1 MVRGLLLRQIER
13 MTDTQPTMPQPD
25 EPPRRLTRS
34 TTDSLIGG
42 VAGGIG
48 RHLNVDPLAIR
59 ITFVI
64 LTFAG
69 GLGIV
74 AYLLCLLF
82 VPTDDPS
89 APPLKWGLAR
99 TLGAGLLAVAA
110 LAILVPDWV
119 WGPAVP
125 LLAVAGAIVYLLV
138 RMLRD
143 DGGSHAAR
151 VAARIAIGIV
161 LFALAAGGFVAAAAG
176 SALGGGIIVAGLVI
190 ACGVG
195 LVGGAFRGGARWLIV
210 PALVLALPLGAVAA
224 TDLDVRGT
232 WGERTFRPGTVA
244 ELPRGFEMG
253 MGSMKVD
260 LRGLDLPA
268 GRTDLPLE
276 IGMGEIK
283 VLVPDDLCVT
293 TEANVGMGAVNI
305 GDGEQGGVDLNLDD
319 QRSVSPGVPHLHVIA
334 DIGVGALLVGDRFYD
349 WDGPGRWHDDGF
361 DELETGTS
369 RAACLGAA

>member
-1 MVRGLLLRQIER
+1 MS
-13 MTDTQPTMPQPD
+13 DTEPTMPQPE

-34 TTDSLIGG
+34 TTDSVIGG

-59 ITFVI
+59 IAFVI

-74 AYLLCLLF
+74 AYLLCLIF

-99 TLGAGLLAVAA
+99 TLGAGLIAVAA
-110 LAILVPDWV
+110 LAILIPDWA
-119 WGPAVP
+119 WGPGVP
-125 LLAVAGAIVYLLV
+125 LLIVAGAIVYLLTRMV
-138 RMLRD
+138 RE
-143 DGGSHAAR
+143 DGGSHAGR

-161 LFALAAGGFVAAAAG
+161 LAALAVGGFVAAAAG
-176 SALGGGIIVAGLVI
+176 SALGGGVVVAGLVI

-195 LVGGAFRGGARWLIV
+195 LVGGAFRGGARWLAV

-232 WGERTFRPGTVA
+232 WGERTFRPGTVDQLA
-244 ELPRGFEMG
+244 RGYEMG
-253 MGSMKVD
+253 VGSMRIDV
-260 LRGLDLPA
+260 RGVDLPA
-268 GRTDLPLE
+268 GRTEMPLE
-276 IGMGEIK
+276 IGMGEIQ

-293 TEANVGMGAVNI
+293 TDAEIGAGEVDV
-305 GDGEQGGVDLNLDD
+305 GDGVQGGVDLDVESD
-319 QRSVSPGVPHLHVIA
+319 RVVAPGVRRLHIVA
-334 DIGVGALLVGDRFYD
+334 DIGLGALHVGEDFFDFR
-349 WDGPGRWHDDGF
+349 GPGRWRDEF
-361 DELETGTS
+361 DELDPGTS
-369 RAACLGAA
+369 RAACLGTA

>member
-1 MVRGLLLRQIER
+1 MSE
-13 MTDTQPTMPQPD
+13 TEPTNPQP
-25 EPPRRLTRS
+25 EQPEQPQQPPRRLTRS

-74 AYLLCLLF
+74 AYLLCLIF

-89 APPLKWGLAR
+89 APPIKWGLAR

-110 LAILVPDWV
+110 LAILIPDWA

-125 LLAVAGAIVYLLV
+125 LLAIAGAVVYLLIRMV
-138 RMLRD
+138 REDR
-143 DGGSHAAR
+143 GSHAGR
-151 VAARIAIGIV
+151 VAAQIAIGIV
-161 LFALAAGGFVAAAAG
+161 LFALAVGGFVGAAAG
-176 SALGGGIIVAGLVI
+176 SALGGGIVVAGLVI

-195 LVGGAFRGGARWLIV
+195 LVGGAFRGGARWLAL

-224 TDLDVRGT
+224 TDFDVRGT
-232 WGERTFRPGTVA
+232 WGERTFRPATVA
-244 ELPRGFEMG
+244 ELERGYEIG
-253 MGSMKVD
+253 LGSMRVD
-260 LRGLDLPA
+260 VRDVDLPA
-268 GRTDLPLE
+268 GRTDLPLD
-276 IGMGEIK
+276 IGMGEIQ
-283 VLVPDDLCVT
+283 VLVPDDVCVT
-293 TEANVGMGAVNI
+293 TNADVGVGAVDI
-305 GDGEQGGVDLNLDD
+305 GDGEQDGIDLDIDEDD
-319 QRSVSPGVPHLHVIA
+319 RVVAPGVEHLHLIA
-334 DIGVGALLVGDRFYD
+334 DVGVGYLQVGDDFFDFR
-349 WDGPGRWHDDGF
+349 GPGSWRDDF
-361 DELETGTS
+361 DSLESGTS

>member
-1 MVRGLLLRQIER
+1 MSE
-13 MTDTQPTMPQPD
+13 TEPTNPQP
-25 EPPRRLTRS
+25 EQPEQPPRRLTRS

-59 ITFVI
+59 IAFVI

-110 LAILVPDWV
+110 LAILIPDWA

-125 LLAVAGAIVYLLV
+125 LLAFAGAVVYLLI
-138 RMLRD
+138 RMVRD
-143 DGGSHAAR
+143 DRGSHVGR
-151 VAARIAIGIV
+151 VAAQIAIGIV
-161 LFALAAGGFVAAAAG
+161 LFALAVGGFVAAAAG
-176 SALGGGIIVAGLVI
+176 SALGGGIVVAGLVI

-195 LVGGAFRGGARWLIV
+195 LVGGAFRGGARWLAL
-210 PALVLALPLGAVAA
+210 PALLLALPLGAVAA

-232 WGERTFRPGTVA
+232 WGERTFRPSTVA
-244 ELPRGFEMG
+244 ELERGYEMG
-253 MGSMKVD
+253 LGSMRVD
-260 LRGLDLPA
+260 VRGVDLPA
-268 GRTDLPLE
+268 GRTDLPLD
-276 IGMGEIK
+276 IGMGEMRVI
-283 VLVPDDLCVT
+283 VPDDVCVT
-293 TEANVGMGAVNI
+293 TNADVGVGAVDV
-305 GDGEQGGVDLNLDD
+305 GDGEQGGIDFDLDEDD
-319 QRSVSPGVPHLHVIA
+319 RMVAPGVEHLHLIA
-334 DIGVGALLVGDRFYD
+334 DVGVGYLQVGDEFHEFR
-349 WDGPGRWHDDGF
+349 GPGSWRDDF
-361 DELETGTS
+361 DSLESGTS
-369 RAACLGAA
+369 RVACLGAA